1 MHASGLN
8 EPPAPLSVH
17 FTIPIMLEDGSVA
30 SLIVTVNVIGDPA
43 VIVAG
48 FGVIVA
54 VVECNTFADS
64 WDEPVLA

>member
-17 FTIPIMLEDGSVA
+17 FTIPIILDDGSVV
-30 SLIVTVNVIGDPA
+30 SLIVTVNVTGDPT

-48 FGVIVA
+48 FGVMTA